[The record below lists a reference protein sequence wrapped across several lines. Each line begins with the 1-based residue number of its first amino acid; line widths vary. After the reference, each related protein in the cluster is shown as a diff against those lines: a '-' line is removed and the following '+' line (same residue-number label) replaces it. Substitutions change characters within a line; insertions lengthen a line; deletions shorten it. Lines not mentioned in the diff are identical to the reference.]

1 MDTKWPLNTVESSTI
16 SKSQT
21 IEANF
26 FSLSIF
32 LLSIILCSFSLSGV
46 RANHRQAHALH
57 PFSPSKDSP
66 FFSASITNTASTHS
80 LVFFTFFFFLQH
92 VSLQFV
98 ANPFGF
104 RCQRTKTSLK
114 PEAPPLSLRVFSP
127 FFRYVTGFHL
137 IHCFWGF
144 QWQILSLFNVFSSG
158 VDRIDG
164 LSFQV
169 EFALSI
175 IGTHIH

>member
-80 LVFFTFFFFLQH
+80 LVFFTFFFSCNTFL
-92 VSLQFV
+92 SNLLQTLLV
-98 ANPFGF
+98 LGAKGPK
-104 RCQRTKTSLK
+104 RPWSLK
-114 PEAPPLSLRVFSP
+114 PLLSLLGFSHPFSGMSRVFIWFTVFGVSNGKFWVFLM
-127 FFRYVTGFHL
+127 FFLLGL
-137 IHCFWGF
+137 IE
-144 QWQILSLFNVFSSG
+144 LM
-158 VDRIDG
+158 D
-164 LSFQV
+164 
-169 EFALSI
+169 
-175 IGTHIH
+175 